1 MKSSIYPFTDSPIAF
16 SKNSKSE
23 ATLALAT

>member
-16 SKNSKSE
+16 SENSKSE
-23 ATLALAT
+23 ATLALAS